1 MATAP
6 IKLNSASFDYYLLRI
21 SSDIEVAKVASKL
34 ATLHDFDS
42 SAKYL
47 ILELNSPI
55 QDTKIFAKKLDEI
68 VAIAASNQLEIKFI
82 QHNEYTS
89 AGHYGTIPVVDLPQ
103 TIRNDEPLM
112 NKTLVVSQPVRSGIK
127 VENDGDII
135 VKALVSHNAEIIA
148 TGHIH
153 IYGDCRGRVIAG
165 ATGDKSA
172 RIFVTR
178 FNAEMISIGGIFRV
192 IEDKLPANLFNKSVE
207 IFLDDKERL
216 NIIPLGE

>member
-21 SSDIEVAKVASKL
+21 NPDIETAKVASKL
-34 ATLHDFDS
+34 ATLHDFDT

-55 QDTKIFAKKLDEI
+55 TDAKKFSKKLDEI
-68 VAIAASNQLEIKFI
+68 VAIAATNQLEIKFI
-82 QHNEYTS
+82 QHNEYAP
-89 AGHYGTIPVVDLPQ
+89 AGNYGAIPVVDLPQ

-165 ATGDKSA
+165 AAGDKSA

-178 FNAEMISIGGIFRV
+178 FNAEMISIGGILRV
-192 IEDKLPANLFNKSVE
+192 IEDKLPANLLNKAVE
-207 IFLDDKERL
+207 VFLDDKERL
-216 NIIPLGE
+216 NILPLGE

>member
-1 MATAP
+1 MATVP

-21 SSDIEVAKVASKL
+21 ESDIDIGKIASKL
-34 ATLHDFDS
+34 ATLRDFDS
-42 SAKYL
+42 NAKYL
-47 ILELNSPI
+47 ILELHSPI
-55 QDTKIFAKKLDEI
+55 QDAKIFAKKLDEI
-68 VAIAASNQLEIKFI
+68 IALANKNQLVIKFI
-82 QHNEYTS
+82 QKNEFTVADY
-89 AGHYGTIPVVDLPQ
+89 YGTIPVVDLPQ

-112 NKTLVVSQPVRSGIK
+112 NKTLLVSQPVRSGIK

-148 TGHIH
+148 SGYIH

-165 ATGDKSA
+165 AQGDKTA

-192 IEDKLPANLFNKSVE
+192 IEDKLPASLLNKSVE

-216 NIIPLGE
+216 NIVPLGE